1 MKDGANDEI
10 LQAVEPVLS
19 FAPSANDPFF
29 AQIGQ
34 VPRFGNQTLA
44 FVQTCADEALEHL
57 AGDTHLASLF
67 FVIGQAIAL
76 AD

>member
-1 MKDGANDEI
+1 MKDGADDEI
-10 LQAVEPVLS
+10 LQAVEPVVR
-19 FAPSANDPFF
+19 FAPCANDPFF
-29 AQIGQ
+29 AQNGH

-44 FVQTCADEALEHL
+44 FAQTCADEALEHL
-57 AGDTHLASLF
+57 VGDTRLVSLF